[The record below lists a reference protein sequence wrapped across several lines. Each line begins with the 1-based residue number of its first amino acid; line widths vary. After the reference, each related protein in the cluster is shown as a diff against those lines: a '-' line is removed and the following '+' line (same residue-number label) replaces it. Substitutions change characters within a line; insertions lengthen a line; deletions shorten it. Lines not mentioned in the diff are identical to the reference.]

1 MKNERPLIRRTFL
14 QERFEVLIKKQLTG
28 DATFK
33 DLIELDEIINRDP
46 KLREIIL
53 EEMNEAKHPPQ
64 NHGPQDII
72 ENTPAAK
79 PQSIIER
86 IKSFFSRL
94 FTIKTGLELNFY
106 NN

>member
-53 EEMNEAKHPPQ
+53 EEMSEVKHPPQ
-64 NHGPQDII
+64 DQHPPNVVQ
-72 ENTPAAK
+72 NTPVVK
-79 PQSIIER
+79 HKSITDR
-86 IKSFFSRL
+86 IKDFFSRL
-94 FTIKTGLELNFY
+94 FVVETGLELNAY
-106 NN
+106 TN